1 MMSRIDRIM
10 AEIKE
15 SNNFLLIFGLR
26 TAGKHFR
33 FLVLPALLTVFVRR
47 RPCRR
52 RDRSIARSR
61 CLSARRRSPD
71 VLRGRVCAKG
81 GGLGWSRCRN
91 CANSSDVMGE

>member
-10 AEIKE
+10 ADIKE
-15 SNNFLLIFGLR
+15 PNIFFLIFGLR

-33 FLVLPALLTVFVRR
+33 FLVLPALLTVFERR

-71 VLRGRVCAKG
+71 VLRDRVCAKG
-81 GGLGWSRCRN
+81 GGLGSSRR
-91 CANSSDVMGE
+91 